1 VSVSVSTPSVYG
13 QAVEGLVRG
22 LDHRLTPAL
31 DAELRELGVDLKR
44 PLLPL
49 YPQQTWFAALHAAAR
64 HGWPGLDEDQALFE
78 LGRAVFHGFSSTL
91 VGRAILKMLLVL
103 GPRRSLGR
111 LRASFRSADTYT
123 ESTLVERS
131 SNEHEVWL
139 NQPTF
144 NPGYVRG
151 ILMGML
157 EITRANA
164 PSVTVV
170 SRDERGVTYRVTW
183 S

>member
-1 VSVSVSTPSVYG
+1 MSEPVEPSVYG
-13 QAVEGLVRG
+13 QAVDGLIRG
-22 LDHRLTPAL
+22 IRARLTPAL
-31 DAELRELGVDLKR
+31 TEELRTLGLDLTR

-49 YPQQTWFAALHAAAR
+49 YPQKTWFAVLHAAAR
-64 HGWPGLDEDQALFE
+64 HGWPGVGEDQALFE
-78 LGRAVFHGFSSTL
+78 LGRAVFHGFSLTM
-91 VGRAILKMLLVL
+91 VGRAILKMLVLL

-111 LRASFRSADTYT
+111 LRASFRTADTYT

-131 SNEHEVWL
+131 PTEHEVWL

-144 NPGYVRG
+144 NPNYVRG

-157 EITRANA
+157 EVTRAGS
-164 PSVTVV
+164 PQVTVLG
-170 SRDERGVTYRVTW
+170 RDERGVTYLVRW